1 MVQRGKGIE
10 QSMISNRSTIHLYL
24 LYLQTDANS
33 DLAISTGLP
42 HKYNNLCYIRYV
54 TGDEL
59 KNARKASAWT
69 QAQAAARLGVTQA
82 YLSMVE
88 RGERAVSSE
97 IASKAVEVFEVP
109 ATALPLTECKAR
121 ARETGFFQSMLG
133 SLGYPGFA
141 YLRSSDRLNPV
152 EVLMEALDS
161 DDLDSRVT
169 EALAWLPLAYPHLNW
184 DWLTANA
191 KLRDRQNRLGF
202 VVELARQAAERDG
215 RSQLEE
221 ELANHVAKLEPSRL
235 VKDDTLCRESMTR
248 AERAWLRE
256 HRPKSAEHWNLLT
269 DLTVEQLDH
278 VAL

>member
-1 MVQRGKGIE
+1 VVQRGKGIE
-10 QSMISNRSTIHLYL
+10 QRVIFSWCTIHLYL

-33 DLAISTGLP
+33 DLAVRSELP
-42 HKYNNLCYIRYV
+42 HKYNSLCYIQYM
-54 TGDEL
+54 TGGEL

-69 QAQAAARLGVTQA
+69 QAEAAARLGVTQA

-97 IASKAVEVFEVP
+97 LASKALEVFEVP
-109 ATALPLTECKAR
+109 ATAFPLSEYQTR
-121 ARETGFFQSMLG
+121 ARDAGFFQSMLG

-141 YLRSSDRLNPV
+141 YLRGSARLNPV

-169 EALAWLPLAYPHLNW
+169 EALAWLPMAYPNLNW

-202 VVELARQAAERDG
+202 VVELARQAAARDG
-215 RSQLEE
+215 SSQLEE
-221 ELANHVAKLEPSRL
+221 ELASRVAKLESSRL
-235 VKDDTLCRESMTR
+235 VKEDTLCRESMTR
-248 AERAWLRE
+248 AERIWLRE